1 MSMQCHVNAN
11 LDIHIIL
18 IKYLVHKLLG
28 IVTRLFVSLIKV
40 PVLLQI
46 SALKKLFPVCVQ
58 ICQLIKV
65 AMNIH
70 IIITFHMEK
79 FLWKFFFNDRKL
91 QGVCQ
96 FSHRYFEWKLDLY
109 FG

>member
-11 LDIHIIL
+11 LDIYIIL
-18 IKYLVHKLLG
+18 VKYLVHKLLG
-28 IVTRLFVSLIKV
+28 IVNRFFVSFIKV

-46 SALKKLFPVCVQ
+46 SVLKKLFPVCVKN
-58 ICQLIKV
+58 CKLIKV

-91 QGVCQ
+91 PAVCR
-96 FSHRYFEWKLDLY
+96 FSHRYLEWKLDLY